1 MGYFWPILSK
11 LFVHEYTLIIM
22 IKKLKIYITNWGV
35 FVHEYFYRKEYFMSE
50 VEWINI
56 FGDNLIDIMNEQGYN
71 QEQLADATGLTQAT
85 ISKYI
90 NKKQMP
96 SIKAIINLA
105 YALDCTTDELIE
117 FGDRII

>member
-1 MGYFWPILSK
+1 
-11 LFVHEYTLIIM
+11 
-22 IKKLKIYITNWGV
+22 
-35 FVHEYFYRKEYFMSE
+35 MSE
-50 VEWINI
+50 VEWMNI

-96 SIKAIINLA
+96 SIKAIVNLA

>member
-1 MGYFWPILSK
+1 
-11 LFVHEYTLIIM
+11 
-22 IKKLKIYITNWGV
+22 
-35 FVHEYFYRKEYFMSE
+35 MSE
-50 VEWINI
+50 IEWMNI
-56 FGDNLIDIMNEQGYN
+56 FGDNLVDIMAERGYN

-90 NKKQMP
+90 NKKQIP

>member
-1 MGYFWPILSK
+1 
-11 LFVHEYTLIIM
+11 M

-35 FVHEYFYRKEYFMSE
+35 FVHEYFYRKENFMSE

>member
-1 MGYFWPILSK
+1 
-11 LFVHEYTLIIM
+11 
-22 IKKLKIYITNWGV
+22 
-35 FVHEYFYRKEYFMSE
+35 MSE
-50 VEWINI
+50 IEWLNI
-56 FGDNLIDIMNEQGYN
+56 FGDNLIDIMAERGYN

-90 NKKQMP
+90 NKKQIP

>member
-1 MGYFWPILSK
+1 
-11 LFVHEYTLIIM
+11 
-22 IKKLKIYITNWGV
+22 
-35 FVHEYFYRKEYFMSE
+35 MSE

-71 QEQLADATGLTQAT
+71 QEQLADVTGLTQAT

-96 SIKAIINLA
+96 SIKAIINLS

>member
-1 MGYFWPILSK
+1 
-11 LFVHEYTLIIM
+11 
-22 IKKLKIYITNWGV
+22 
-35 FVHEYFYRKEYFMSE
+35 MSE

-56 FGDNLIDIMNEQGYN
+56 FGDNLIDIMNEQGYT

-105 YALDCTTDELIE
+105 YALDCTIDELIE
-117 FGDRII
+117 FGDRIT

>member
-1 MGYFWPILSK
+1 
-11 LFVHEYTLIIM
+11 
-22 IKKLKIYITNWGV
+22 
-35 FVHEYFYRKEYFMSE
+35 MSE
-50 VEWINI
+50 VEWMNI
-56 FGDNLIDIMNEQGYN
+56 FGDNLIDIMNEQDYN

>member
-1 MGYFWPILSK
+1 
-11 LFVHEYTLIIM
+11 
-22 IKKLKIYITNWGV
+22 
-35 FVHEYFYRKEYFMSE
+35 MSE
-50 VEWINI
+50 IEWMHI
-56 FGDNLIDIMNEQGYN
+56 FGDNLVDIMAERGYN

-90 NKKQMP
+90 NKKQIP